1 MSVCLRDA
9 ISQCI
14 FLNTK
19 LIVIAYLILIRFA
32 LFCVLVLGISDPVG
46 RNAVMYSMLKRAII
60 F

>member
-1 MSVCLRDA
+1 MSVYLRDA

-46 RNAVMYSMLKRAII
+46 RNAVMYSMLKWAII